1 MSWYCGICDAHGM
14 ESFIPEA
21 EADMFILKM
30 RALANRHRH
39 AVVYRIDASED
50 LVKTINKRLE
60 KGDYEGAL
68 VVLKVTPN
76 VEIMKEIGMAKSWK
90 LIPNSD
96 LDPFSD

>member
-1 MSWYCGICDAHGM
+1 MKYVGLADCHGV

-21 EADMFILKM
+21 EANMFVLKM

-76 VEIMKEIGMAKSWK
+76 VEIMKEPGMAKSWK

-96 LDPFSD
+96 LDPFVD